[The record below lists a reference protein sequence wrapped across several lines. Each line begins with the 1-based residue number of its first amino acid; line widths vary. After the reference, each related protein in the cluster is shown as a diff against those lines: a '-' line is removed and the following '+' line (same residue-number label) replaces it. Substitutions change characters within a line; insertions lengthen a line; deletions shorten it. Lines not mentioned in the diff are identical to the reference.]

1 MARTISHDNLMFVKL
16 FSAGLLLNSAKAK
29 VELYMKK
36 QESFMKQAIE
46 DEYSYEM
53 LQAYYLEEGEEL
65 LRFSEES
72 QITAEEA
79 EKEFYASLGELDD
92 KEN

>member
-1 MARTISHDNLMFVKL
+1 
-16 FSAGLLLNSAKAK
+16 
-29 VELYMKK
+29 
-36 QESFMKQAIE
+36 MKQAIE